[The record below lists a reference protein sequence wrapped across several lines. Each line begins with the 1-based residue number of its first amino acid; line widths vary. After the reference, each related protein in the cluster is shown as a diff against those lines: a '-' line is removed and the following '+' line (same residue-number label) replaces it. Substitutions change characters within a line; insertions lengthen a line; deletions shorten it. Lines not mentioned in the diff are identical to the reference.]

1 MLVTQWS
8 WHSRCDTVV
17 VTQSSSD
24 RCQIVKSL
32 RFVIYCAGYGAE
44 SLVPYVF
51 GSHSQNNLL
60 CTWSIVLKDE
70 IWLYD
75 LATFILHKNW
85 YRCMHSHNKT
95 RHFAALWKFTWH
107 HNLFLFSYSIYRKEN
122 VKTDTC
128 CICEGIRIPMPL
140 LLNCVFQVCTTHVPL
155 NVLHIVFIS
164 LICGLIR

>member
-1 MLVTQWS
+1 MSFIAQAMGLKDFPVLFLMFLGLVCV
-8 WHSRCDTVV
+8 R
-17 VTQSSSD
+17 
-24 RCQIVKSL
+24 
-32 RFVIYCAGYGAE
+32 
-44 SLVPYVF
+44 
-51 GSHSQNNLL
+51 SHSQNNLL

>member
-1 MLVTQWS
+1 MSFIAQAMGLKDFPVLFLMFLGLVCV
-8 WHSRCDTVV
+8 R
-17 VTQSSSD
+17 
-24 RCQIVKSL
+24 
-32 RFVIYCAGYGAE
+32 
-44 SLVPYVF
+44 
-51 GSHSQNNLL
+51 SHSQNNLL

-140 LLNCVFQVCTTHVPL
+140 LLNCVFQVSMYNSCSSQRITHCFHQHNLRP
-155 NVLHIVFIS
+155 N
-164 LICGLIR
+164 